1 MRLIVPIIII
11 IGVVIFQSVFIV
23 QEISQAIVL
32 QFGDP
37 KKIITK
43 AGLNFKLPFIQN
55 VVYLD
60 KRILNLDSAPEEV
73 IAADQKRLIVDAIA
87 RFKIVDPLKFYISV
101 GNERVARSRLSTIIN
116 SRIRGVLGTQEL
128 ATLLSTDRAKQMA
141 IIQNDVNTE
150 AKTLGIQIV
159 VIGVF
164 LFQSIVIV
172 QEINQAIVLQFGDP
186 KKIISKAG
194 LNFKLPFIQNV
205 VFLDKRILNLD
216 NAPQEVIAADQKRL
230 IVDAIARF
238 KIVDPLKFYISVGNE
253 RVARSR
259 LSTIINSRIRGVLG
273 TQELATLLST
283 DRAKQMAIN
292 QNDVNTEAKTLGIQ
306 IVDVRI
312 KRADLPPANSDAIY
326 KRMQTEREREAKEF
340 RAQGAEIAQ
349 KIRSTADKYVTVL
362 LANPNKKSEIMK
374 GEGDGQRNKI
384 FANAF
389 GQDPQFFAFYR
400 AMQAYET
407 ALIGGE
413 TSLVLSPDSEFFK
426 FFGKAM
432 KPR

>member
-1 MRLIVPIIII
+1 MKAVKFIIPAIVLVA
-11 IGVVIFQSVFIV
+11 VVIFQSLFIV
-23 QEISQAIVL
+23 QEIS
-32 QFGDP
+32 
-37 KKIITK
+37 
-43 AGLNFKLPFIQN
+43 
-55 VVYLD
+55 
-60 KRILNLDSAPEEV
+60 
-73 IAADQKRLIVDAIA
+73 
-87 RFKIVDPLKFYISV
+87 
-101 GNERVARSRLSTIIN
+101 
-116 SRIRGVLGTQEL
+116 
-128 ATLLSTDRAKQMA
+128 
-141 IIQNDVNTE
+141 
-150 AKTLGIQIV
+150 
-159 VIGVF
+159 
-164 LFQSIVIV
+164 
-172 QEINQAIVLQFGDP
+172 QAIVLQFGDP

-216 NAPQEVIAADQKRL
+216 NEPQEVIAADQKRL

-283 DRAKQMAIN
+283 DRARQMQII
-292 QNDVNTEAKTLGIQ
+292 QSQVNDEAKNFGIN

-312 KRADLPPANSDAIY
+312 KRADLPPANSEAIY

-349 KIRSTADKYVTVL
+349 KIRSTADKDVTVI
-362 LANPNKKSEIMK
+362 LAQANKKSEIMK

-384 FANAF
+384 FADAF
-389 GQDPQFFAFYR
+389 GRDPQFFAFYR
-400 AMQAYET
+400 AMQAYEK

-426 FFGKAM
+426 FFGKST
-432 KPR
+432 KPALKK

>member
-1 MRLIVPIIII
+1 MRVPKFIIPTIVVL
-11 IGVVIFQSVFIV
+11 GVLIFQSVIIV
-23 QEISQAIVL
+23 QEINQAIVL

-43 AGLNFKLPFIQN
+43 AGLNFKIPFIQN

-60 KRILNLDSAPEEV
+60 KRVLNLDNPPEEV

-141 IIQNDVNTE
+141 IIQNDVNEE
-150 AKTLGIQIV
+150 AK
-159 VIGVF
+159 
-164 LFQSIVIV
+164 
-172 QEINQAIVLQFGDP
+172 
-186 KKIISKAG
+186 
-194 LNFKLPFIQNV
+194 NF
-205 VFLDKRILNLD
+205 
-216 NAPQEVIAADQKRL
+216 
-230 IVDAIARF
+230 
-238 KIVDPLKFYISVGNE
+238 
-253 RVARSR
+253 
-259 LSTIINSRIRGVLG
+259 
-273 TQELATLLST
+273 
-283 DRAKQMAIN
+283 
-292 QNDVNTEAKTLGIQ
+292 GIQ

-326 KRMQTEREREAKEF
+326 KRMQTERQREAKEF

-349 KIRSTADKYVTVL
+349 KIRSTADKDVTVL
-362 LANPNKKSEIMK
+362 LANANKKSEIMK

-384 FANAF
+384 FADAF
-389 GQDPQFFAFYR
+389 GKDPQFFSFYR
-400 AMQAYET
+400 AMQAYEK

-413 TSLVLSPDSEFFK
+413 TSLILSPDSEFFK
-426 FFGKAM
+426 FFGNTTIK
-432 KPR
+432 KP

>member
-1 MRLIVPIIII
+1 MKVPKFIIPA
-11 IGVVIFQSVFIV
+11 V
-23 QEISQAIVL
+23 
-32 QFGDP
+32 
-37 KKIITK
+37 
-43 AGLNFKLPFIQN
+43 
-55 VVYLD
+55 
-60 KRILNLDSAPEEV
+60 
-73 IAADQKRLIVDAIA
+73 
-87 RFKIVDPLKFYISV
+87 
-101 GNERVARSRLSTIIN
+101 
-116 SRIRGVLGTQEL
+116 
-128 ATLLSTDRAKQMA
+128 
-141 IIQNDVNTE
+141 
-150 AKTLGIQIV
+150 V

-164 LFQSIVIV
+164 LFQSLFIV

-216 NAPQEVIAADQKRL
+216 NEPQEVIAADQKRL

-283 DRAKQMAIN
+283 DRAKQMSII

-326 KRMQTEREREAKEF
+326 KRMQTERQREAKEF
-340 RAQGAEIAQ
+340 RAQGAEIAA
-349 KIRSTADKYVTVL
+349 KITSTADKDVTVL
-362 LANPNKKSEIMK
+362 LANAKKQSEIMK

-384 FANAF
+384 FADAF
-389 GQDPQFFAFYR
+389 GKDPQFFSFYR

-413 TSLVLSPDSEFFK
+413 TSLILSPDSEFFK
-426 FFGKAM
+426 FFGKSTIR
-432 KPR
+432 KP